1 MAKATKKASTKA
13 RDKRL
18 RRTAQQTREAG
29 LRAPVSVRLTPEERA
44 SLESYAQMRG
54 MSLSE
59 AIRSRACHYSPDGE
73 KAAEYAKDL
82 YYGMRENGA
91 ELMESNRQ
99 VRIAYEENARKVFG
113 LSAAVN
119 RVGVNVNQ
127 IARRVNAGAVGDDAE
142 RWLSELQY
150 CVQILNEILE
160 KGGVSEIRAIP
171 PLMGGGVS
179 TSTEASDAS
188 QNASENRV
196 EKAPEK
202 KVVEVFEKASADPVE
217 NDAKKDAEIE
227 SDARAEKKAETKS
240 KTDVKSTV
248 KPKQKKGEK
257 PKPENAEEPKSE
269 TVVEEM
275 PEASSES
282 KREPV
287 KGSIVDAMTAAAKA
301 APEEPPASDH
311 ERVIPVADES
321 RGETQEDVDAA
332 WAEGLLAKPEKSKG
346 KRKRRDDDDEI
357 SPEWRARYEEQFYP
371 RTLKGGR

>member
-1 MAKATKKASTKA
+1 MAQRKKSDATKA

-18 RRTAQQTREAG
+18 RRSNAEAREAG
-29 LRAPVSVRLTPEERA
+29 LRTPVSVRLTPEERA

-59 AIRSRACHYSPDGE
+59 AIRSRACHYEPDSE
-73 KAAEYAKDL
+73 KAAQYAKDL

-91 ELMESNRQ
+91 ELMESNRA
-99 VRIAYEENARKVFG
+99 VRIAHEENARAVFG
-113 LSAAVN
+113 LQVAVN
-119 RVGVNVNQ
+119 RCGVNLNQ
-127 IARRVNAGAVGDDAE
+127 IAKRANSGMLGDDAE
-142 RWLSELQY
+142 RWLEEIQY
-150 CVQILNEILE
+150 CTELLSQILE

-171 PLMGGGVS
+171 PLMGGGAS
-179 TSTEASDAS
+179 TAAEASDAS

-202 KVVEVFEKASADPVE
+202 KVVEVSEKASAGPVE

-240 KTDVKSTV
+240 KMDAKSSP
-248 KPKQKKGEK
+248 KPKQKKGAK
-257 PKPENAEEPKSE
+257 PKPENAEESKSE

-301 APEEPPASDH
+301 ALEKPPASDH
-311 ERVIPVADES
+311 ECVIPIADES

-332 WAEGLLAKPEKSKG
+332 WVEGLLAKPEKAKG
-346 KRKRRDDDDEI
+346 RKRRDDDDEI
-357 SPEWRARYEEQFYP
+357 SPELRERYEEMFYP
-371 RTLKGGR
+371 LTLKEGR